1 MPRYAYPSFS
11 FHEKALTTASKN
23 RRCASIFDSGELSRP
38 DGSFGLPSSTT
49 KKGDLMMTDQ
59 NETTTKY
66 PTHTVYFVKQNE
78 TGKSEWIKAG
88 VAWEHQDN
96 EGMNLSLDSLGQRV
110 SLTVRKNTQ
119 R

>member
-1 MPRYAYPSFS
+1 MKKLWRLRQKIDAAHRF
-11 FHEKALTTASKN
+11 
-23 RRCASIFDSGELSRP
+23 FDSGELPRP
-38 DGSFGLPSSTT
+38 DGAFLLPSSTT
-49 KKGDLMMTDQ
+49 NKGDLMMTDQ

-78 TGKSEWIKAG
+78 STGKSEWIKAG